1 MEKSYI
7 SAEIK
12 QAFTLIELLMVI
24 AVIGILAALI
34 LPALAG
40 AKRKAQ
46 QINCVSNV
54 KQLTLASYIYATDS
68 CSHATYDNSKL
79 WMGTENFGNQRKF
92 LICPSTHQDPGSST
106 MTGTADI
113 TWFWDQDN
121 TNTFEGSYALN
132 GWLYDQGNF
141 VGIEH
146 PELMMNKQSMIQD
159 PTQTPVFCDSL
170 WVDLWPL
177 ESDPPGKNLYDDNGN
192 ALADAGMA
200 RCTIVRHAA
209 GNPGSAPR
217 TYDTSRRLPGAI
229 NIGMADGHVDLVKLE
244 NLWQLYWQPLA
255 QRPQ

>member
-1 MEKSYI
+1 M
-7 SAEIK
+7 SAVNK
-12 QAFTLIELLMVI
+12 HAFTLIELLVVI

-34 LPALAG
+34 LPVMAG

-54 KQLTLASYIYATDS
+54 KQLTLASYIYATDVG
-68 CSHATYDNSKL
+68 SHA
-79 WMGTENFGNQRKF
+79 GTENYGNQRKI
-92 LICPSTHQDPGSST
+92 LICPSAHENPTST
-106 MTGTADI
+106 AMTGTAYITGTADI
-113 TWFWDQDN
+113 AWIWDQND

-132 GWLYDQGNF
+132 GWIYDRGNF
-141 VGIEH
+141 VGKEH
-146 PELMMNKQSMIQD
+146 PELMMNIQSMIHN

-177 ESDPPGKNLYDDNGN
+177 ETDPPSKNLYDDNGN

-209 GNPGSAPR
+209 GSPRSAPR
-217 TYDTSRRLPGAI
+217 NFDTSRRLPGGI
-229 NIGMADGHVDLVKLE
+229 NIGMADSHVELVKLE
-244 NLWQLYWQPLA
+244 DLWQLYWHLNWQPPA